1 MKYAE
6 FLAAKA
12 ILDRPH
18 GIKFSGALNSNLFEF
33 QRDIVQ
39 WALARGSSAIFA
51 GTGLG
56 KTLMQLS
63 WADAI
68 YRQEDARTLIMT
80 PLAVAE
86 QTAQEA
92 AKFGILGAYY
102 SADGTAKGPITIT
115 NYDRVDKFNMSD
127 FGAVVL
133 DESSIIKSHDG
144 KTRQYLTDVC
154 RDIQFK
160 LCCTATPSP
169 NDYTEIGQ
177 HAEFLGAMS
186 AKEMLAT
193 FFVHDGGVLA
203 QGAKDKGKPVEAWR
217 LKSHAERDFW
227 RWVASWAILV
237 RRPSDMGYDDSQY
250 VLPPLVKKQI
260 TVPVEYTNTQG
271 TLFKFQA
278 NTLSERLQARRGS
291 IADRAK
297 AAAALVASKPD
308 EQWVIWCHL
317 NTEEEALCELIPGA
331 VPVRGTDDRD
341 LKAARLLGFTRGEFK
356 VLVSKPSIA
365 GFGMNWQQCANMI
378 FVGLNDS
385 FEQLYQAI
393 RRCWRFGQKRQVNI
407 YMIASELE
415 GAVVRNLDEKE
426 AKFERMADALAR
438 EVRAFQEPNRK
449 RTFAKAS
456 AKGSLPAWL

>member
-1 MKYAE
+1 MIYDD
-6 FLAAKA
+6 FIAAKT

-18 GIKFSGALNSNLFEF
+18 GITFNGALNSKLFPF
-33 QRDIVQ
+33 QRDIVK
-39 WALARGSSAIFA
+39 WSVERGSAAIFA

-63 WADAI
+63 WADALF
-68 YRQEDARTLIMT
+68 RQEEIRTLILT
-80 PLAVAE
+80 PLAVAQ
-86 QTAQEA
+86 QTVDEA
-92 AKFGILGAYY
+92 AKFGVMGVSY
-102 SADGTAKGPITIT
+102 SADGQRAGPITVT
-115 NYDRVDKFNMSD
+115 NYDRVDKFDMSH
-127 FGAVVL
+127 FGAVIL

-154 RDIQFK
+154 RDIRFK

-193 FFVHDGGVLA
+193 FFVHDGSEKATNV
-203 QGAKDKGKPVEAWR
+203 KNKGKPSEAWR
-217 LKSHAERDFW
+217 IKSHAERDFW

-237 RRPSDMGYDDSQY
+237 RKPSDLGYDDAAY
-250 VLPPLVKKQI
+250 KLPPLVKTQI
-260 TVPVEYTNTQG
+260 TVPVEYTTGQG
-271 TLFKFQA
+271 TLFQFQA

-291 IADRAK
+291 ISTRAK
-297 AAAALVASKPD
+297 AAADLVAAHPD
-308 EQWVIWCHL
+308 EQWLIWCHL
-317 NTEEEALCELIPGA
+317 NTEEDALCELIPGA
-331 VPVRGTDDRD
+331 VPVRGPDDRD
-341 LKAARLLGFTRGEFK
+341 LKTARLLGFARGEFK

-365 GFGMNWQQCANMI
+365 GFGMNFQSCANMI

-393 RRCWRFGQKRQVNI
+393 RRCWRFGQQRQVNV

-415 GAVVRNLDEKE
+415 GAVVKNLEDKE

-438 EVRAFQEPNRK
+438 EVLAFQKPQKNRAFV
-449 RTFAKAS
+449 KATS
-456 AKGSLPAWL
+456 MGSLPSWL